1 MKKPVSL
8 GIAFVFCAFGAV
20 GAMAQ
25 MPAARHPIKAYDGE
39 TIANFDLSP
48 SLSARLDKL
57 PGKVPVGNLNGDV
70 TLVQFYDLNCPYC
83 REAAADIDAL
93 VRSDSKLKLVFVPY
107 AVLSVQSVRGA
118 MVEIAAAKQL
128 TPEQY
133 LEFHRRIYANR
144 GMIDGPRVLAV
155 AKDMGLDP
163 QKLAMAANTAATLN
177 ILRQNATFGGDAG
190 LAATPAYVI
199 DGVAI
204 VDHPGLKPLQD
215 VIRSVRACGKVV
227 C

>member
-1 MKKPVSL
+1 MKIRVSL
-8 GIAFVFCAFGAV
+8 GIAIMFCVFGAAV
-20 GAMAQ
+20 AMAQ
-25 MPAARHPIKAYDGE
+25 MPARYPIKADDGDA
-39 TIANFDLSP
+39 IANFDLKP
-48 SLSARLDKL
+48 GFAARLDKL
-57 PGKVPVGNLNGDV
+57 AGKVAVGDMNGDV
-70 TLVQFYDLNCPYC
+70 TLMQFYDLNCPYC
-83 REAAADIDAL
+83 REAAADIDTL

-107 AVLSVQSVRGA
+107 AVLSVASVRGA

-133 LEFHRRIYANR
+133 LDFHRRIYANR
-144 GMIDGPRVLAV
+144 GIIDGPKVLAV

-163 QKLAMAANTAATLN
+163 EKLASVANTQTTLN
-177 ILRQNATFGGDAG
+177 ILRDNATFGGEAG

-204 VDHPGLKPLQD
+204 VGHPGLKALQS
-215 VIRSVRACGKVV
+215 VVHSVRVCGKVV

>member
-1 MKKPVSL
+1 MKKSIIGL
-8 GIAFVFCAFGAV
+8 AFGFCVFGAV
-20 GAMAQ
+20 AATAQ
-25 MPAARHPIKAYDGE
+25 NLPTRYPIKAYDGE
-39 TIANFDLSP
+39 TIANFELKP
-48 SLSARLDKL
+48 ALAARLDKL

-70 TLVQFYDLNCPYC
+70 TLLQFYDLNCPYC
-83 REAAADIDAL
+83 REAAADIDTL
-93 VRSDSKLKLVFVPY
+93 VRSDSNLKLIFVPY
-107 AVLSVQSVRGA
+107 AVLSVASVRGA

-128 TPEQY
+128 TPDQY

-144 GMIDGPRVLAV
+144 GTIDGPKVLAV

-163 QKLAMAANTAATLN
+163 QKLASIANTEATLN
-177 ILRQNATFGGDAG
+177 ILRDNATFGGEAG

-204 VDHPGLKPLQD
+204 VGHPGLKPLQT
-215 VIRSVRACGKVV
+215 VIAAVRACGKVV